1 MSALIESN
9 LNYIIVG
16 LVALLILSY
25 ILIIFLFTKIQKL
38 NNKYKTFMNGNTGQ
52 DLEQVIFT
60 RFAEIDTLKKI
71 AKKHD
76 KQLNDLHED
85 FTGCFSKMGLVKYDA
100 FKEMGGT
107 LSFALALLNDK
118 NNGYII
124 NSMHSREGCYTYS
137 KEIINGQS
145 YIVLSD
151 EEKEALTN
159 AINSK
164 SSSPVISFLSIVV
177 HPLLNKLSISLSSFT
192 FIIDSILLF
201 NNSEYFSMLL
211 PSLVISLKY
220 S

>member
-9 LNYIIVG
+9 INYIIIG
-16 LVALLILSY
+16 LVALLVVSY
-25 ILIIFLFTKIQKL
+25 VLIILLFTKYQKL
-38 NNKYKTFMNGNTGQ
+38 NKKYKTFMNGNTGQ

-76 KQLNDLHED
+76 AQLSDLHED

-164 SSSPVISFLSIVV
+164 NDF
-177 HPLLNKLSISLSSFT
+177 
-192 FIIDSILLF
+192 
-201 NNSEYFSMLL
+201 
-211 PSLVISLKY
+211 
-220 S
+220 

>member
-164 SSSPVISFLSIVV
+164 NDF
-177 HPLLNKLSISLSSFT
+177 
-192 FIIDSILLF
+192 
-201 NNSEYFSMLL
+201 
-211 PSLVISLKY
+211 
-220 S
+220 